1 MQGTVTPVQEKHRRK
16 ESAKAREITTS
27 DLGDLRDFEE
37 RDSPGGD
44 VSPVILNARS
54 LATSQGNRK

>member
-1 MQGTVTPVQEKHRRK
+1 MQEKHRRK